1 MRVLATNVFEVQRN
15 SDRKNMKG
23 KVLGQ
28 VTKLSLMKRNDCLGE
43 TNIAIIQGS
52 SRGDMKT

>member
-15 SDRKNMKG
+15 SDRNNMKG

-28 VTKLSLMKRNDCLGE
+28 VTKLSINE
-43 TNIAIIQGS
+43 EE
-52 SRGDMKT
+52 